1 MKKRFFSFIAIVSIC
16 CVLCVSMPFSAYAQD
31 DFASSAIIN
40 DFVGAG
46 NLVPGE
52 ICVIF
57 KSSSAVNL
65 NSSKDLSDTLGIDI
79 TSFDVMFDSARRT
92 ETTLSSTVDTSKND
106 TTARKATSVLTLKI
120 ADHSQSSVNAAIT
133 QLNKRDDVLVAFQ
146 NSYYEIEP
154 MTYST
159 TSSTNNLDWNRTETG
174 FDTAYDCGFANAD
187 SVTIAV
193 LSSGCDSDSDL
204 EENVVWNLAYN
215 VYENNNDVT
224 DTNGMGSSTIRLLAA
239 DYDDGVGMDGLLQSA
254 NVIPVK
260 ITIGEGSWVSGATIA
275 GGITYANDCGA
286 DIICFPSDFSI
297 YDKTAEVVSAYLEFD
312 GLVITNAGE
321 DADGVSMDIE
331 DSIYDDGKINLPSN
345 WIVVGMGG
353 ENRTVAP
360 GAFYNDTYVDL
371 FAPGYEVWFGNSDGT
386 SGNYGTDSEIAAA
399 HVTAACA
406 LLMHKA
412 THKTPLQIKQL
423 LLDNVTEVAVMES
436 LCVSGGYLN
445 LQNAV
450 DALFAE
456 IRAAYSKGDV
466 NGDGLITT
474 ADYELCKSIFM
485 GTEIATQQQLNAA
498 DVAGSAGI
506 DRYDYIAIQRHCNKT
521 LYIAPY

>member
-1 MKKRFFSFIAIVSIC
+1 MKKIVISFIALVSIC
-16 CVLCVSMPFSAYAQD
+16 SVLCVAMPLSAYAQD
-31 DFASSAIIN
+31 NFASSAISGDII
-40 DFVGAG
+40 DAK

-57 KSSSAVNL
+57 NSSTTVNL
-65 NSSKDLSDTLGIDI
+65 NSSKDLSDALGVDV
-79 TSFDVMFDSARRT
+79 TSFDVMFESARAT
-92 ETTLSSTVDTSKND
+92 ETMLASAIDTSEND
-106 TTARKATSVLTLKI
+106 TTSRKATSVLTLKMV
-120 ADHSQSSVNAAIT
+120 DHSQSSVNAAIT

-159 TSSTNNLDWNRTETG
+159 TSSTNNLNWNRSETG
-174 FDTAYDCGFANAD
+174 FDTAYDCSFVNAD
-187 SVTIAV
+187 NITIAV

-204 EENVVWNLAYN
+204 EENIAWNLAAN
-215 VYENNNDVT
+215 IYENNDNVT
-224 DTNGMGSSTIRLLAA
+224 DTNGQGTSITKLLAA

-260 ITIGEGSWVSGATIA
+260 ITIGVGSMVSSATIA
-275 GGITYANDCGA
+275 GGIVYADNCGA
-286 DIICFPSDFSI
+286 DIICLPSDFSS
-297 YDKTAEVVSAYLEFD
+297 YDKTAEVVSAYTGFD

-331 DSIYDDGKINLPSN
+331 NSIYDDGKINLPSN

-360 GAFYNDTYVDL
+360 GAFYSDTYVDL
-371 FAPGYEVWFGNSDGT
+371 FAPGYDVWLGDSYGID
-386 SGNYGTDSEIAAA
+386 GNYGTDSEIAAA

-406 LLMHKA
+406 LLMEKA
-412 THKTPLQIKQL
+412 AHKTPLQIKQL
-423 LLDNVTEVAVMES
+423 LLDNVTAVAEMET

-450 DALFAE
+450 DALYAE
-456 IRAAYSKGDV
+456 SRPAYSKGDV
-466 NGDGLITT
+466 NGDGMITT
-474 ADYELCKSIFM
+474 SDYELCRSICM
-485 GTEIATQQQLNAA
+485 GTVTATQLQASAA
-498 DVAGSAGI
+498 DVVDSAGI
-506 DRYDYIAIQRHCNKT
+506 DKYDYLAIRRHCNKT